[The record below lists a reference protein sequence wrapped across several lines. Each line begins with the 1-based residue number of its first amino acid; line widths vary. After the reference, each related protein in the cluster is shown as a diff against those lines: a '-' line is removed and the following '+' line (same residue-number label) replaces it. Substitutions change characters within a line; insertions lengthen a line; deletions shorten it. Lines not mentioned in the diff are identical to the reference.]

1 MSAEND
7 EQKAARMPDISHLA
21 TKDDMLLVKSDI
33 RVAAAD
39 IKFDVLKWVFAMI
52 IGSTLINVGT
62 LIALVK
68 LFGPQT

>member
-1 MSAEND
+1 MS
-7 EQKAARMPDISHLA
+7 
-21 TKDDMLLVKSDI
+21 TKDDVLLVKNDI

-39 IKFDVLKWVFAMI
+39 IKFGILKWVFAMI

>member
-1 MSAEND
+1 MTILDAL
-7 EQKAARMPDISHLA
+7 QKAAGMSDISHLA
-21 TKDDMLLVKSDI
+21 TKDDI

-68 LFGPQT
+68 LFGPQA